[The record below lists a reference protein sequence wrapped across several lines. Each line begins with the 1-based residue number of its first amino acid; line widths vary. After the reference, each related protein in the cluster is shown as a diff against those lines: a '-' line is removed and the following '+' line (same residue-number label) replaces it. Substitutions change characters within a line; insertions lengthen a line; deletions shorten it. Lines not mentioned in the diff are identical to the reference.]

1 MRSDDIESA
10 YVYTLVGTCLDTHI
24 DGDIEGS
31 LDSLYSAVDSS
42 LCWGEFHVV
51 DRVIQCIANTYS
63 GYIASFEYR
72 GKEYDRKMYSA
83 LLDLSLAVLTLIL
96 PVPTKEYVFQNKQSF
111 IVMCEGLC
119 RLLEISEEEIKD
131 IMKGLNT

>member
-1 MRSDDIESA
+1 MRTPDIEDA
-10 YVYTLVGTCLDTHI
+10 YVYTLVGTCIHNHI

-63 GYIASFEYR
+63 GYIASFDYKGR
-72 GKEYDRKMYSA
+72 EYDVKMYSA

-96 PVPTKEYVFQNKQSF
+96 PVPAEDYVFQNKQSF
-111 IVMCEGLC
+111 IAMCEELC
-119 RLLEISEEEIKD
+119 RSLGISEEEIKD
-131 IMKGLNT
+131 IMRGLDA